1 MTTFIFSM
9 PETQKTLS
17 ESNVKSEESNLNK
30 NIQNQELESKTIET
44 IDIIKN
50 KNKDQMEETYDKI
63 KNNILSPQEPIKNL
77 VTNNRLI
84 VVSLIGLFFFII
96 IVLLL
101 WYKLKSNQPLN

>member
-1 MTTFIFSM
+1 
-9 PETQKTLS
+9 
-17 ESNVKSEESNLNK
+17 
-30 NIQNQELESKTIET
+30 
-44 IDIIKN
+44 
-50 KNKDQMEETYDKI
+50 MEETYDKI